1 MFSYPSGGKG
11 GGGVQEFLIGEG
23 GGDKQWFR
31 KDC

>member
-1 MFSYPSGGKG
+1 MFSYPSGGR
-11 GGGVQEFLIGEG
+11 GGVQEFLIGEG

>member
-1 MFSYPSGGKG
+1 MFSYPSGGR